1 MENVGLN
8 FGFIGIGQCGGNIA
22 NEFGKLGYKSI
33 AINTSSTD
41 LMKLNYIQK
50 NNRLLINTGVQGAG
64 KNPEI
69 GRRALEEHIESV
81 IHLIGQVFDE
91 EIDMIFVCAG
101 LGGGTGSGI
110 APLLTQ
116 ILVEQGLEVGMI
128 VTIPSKMES
137 PKVQIVALNAFEEIS
152 QIEGIGSLFIVDNAK
167 SVQLPSQM
175 GFKIKY
181 SIINENIALK
191 LDKINRLAVEAAD
204 VAFDARDLHTLITMR
219 GCTIISSTTI
229 SDISQLKETE
239 VLAQGV
245 REALERSIYANTE
258 FSNSRGAAFLFEL
271 PEGGAHYV
279 TEQAVMKMQRELGMP
294 FELFTGIYEQKNR
307 KRDVV
312 LHVVA
317 TGLPFPFRRLEEI
330 QTELEEKAEGFQSLF
345 ERNRTQT
352 FKGSGRDLLS
362 RFVTSQVIF
371 KEKPQ
376 GESTLDKLLK
386 KRK

>member
-1 MENVGLN
+1 
-8 FGFIGIGQCGGNIA
+8 
-22 NEFGKLGYKSI
+22 
-33 AINTSSTD
+33 
-41 LMKLNYIQK
+41 
-50 NNRLLINTGVQGAG
+50 
-64 KNPEI
+64 
-69 GRRALEEHIESV
+69 
-81 IHLIGQVFDE
+81 
-91 EIDMIFVCAG
+91 
-101 LGGGTGSGI
+101 
-110 APLLTQ
+110 
-116 ILVEQGLEVGMI
+116 
-128 VTIPSKMES
+128 
-137 PKVQIVALNAFEEIS
+137 
-152 QIEGIGSLFIVDNAK
+152 
-167 SVQLPSQM
+167 
-175 GFKIKY
+175 
-181 SIINENIALK
+181 
-191 LDKINRLAVEAAD
+191 LAVEAAD

-245 REALERSIYANTE
+245 REALERSIYADTE

-279 TEQAVMKMQRELGMP
+279 TEQAVMKMQQELGMP

-317 TGLPFPFRRLEEI
+317 TGLPFPFKRLEEI
-330 QTELEEKAEGFQSLF
+330 QAELEEKAEGFQFLF
-345 ERNRTQT
+345 ERSRTQT

-362 RFVTSQVIF
+362 RFVTSQIAS

>member
-81 IHLIGQVFDE
+81 MHLIGQVFDE

-175 GFKIKY
+175 GFKTKY

-245 REALERSIYANTE
+245 REALERSIYADTE

>member
-1 MENVGLN
+1 
-8 FGFIGIGQCGGNIA
+8 
-22 NEFGKLGYKSI
+22 
-33 AINTSSTD
+33 
-41 LMKLNYIQK
+41 
-50 NNRLLINTGVQGAG
+50 
-64 KNPEI
+64 
-69 GRRALEEHIESV
+69 LEEHIESV

-245 REALERSIYANTE
+245 REALERSIYADTE

-279 TEQAVMKMQRELGMP
+279 TEQAVMKMQQELGMP

-362 RFVTSQVIF
+362 RFVTSQVTS

>member
-41 LMKLNYIQK
+41 LIKLNYIQK

>member
-81 IHLIGQVFDE
+81 MHLIGQVFDE

-167 SVQLPSQM
+167 SVQLPNQM

-245 REALERSIYANTE
+245 REALERSIYADTE

>member
-116 ILVEQGLEVGMI
+116 ILVEQGLEVGMM

-175 GFKIKY
+175 GFKTKY

-204 VAFDARDLHTLITMR
+204 VAFDARDLHTLIAMR

-245 REALERSIYANTE
+245 REALERSIYADTK

-362 RFVTSQVIF
+362 RFVTSQVTS